1 MRLRLRV
8 GRVYGARSANNPGRG
23 EPAVQGWW
31 AVVRAHSTPRLHHF
45 SFAARAL
52 ATSKIAVT
60 VNGSSG
66 GCDQIVDQLGQPSL
80 MATETFD
87 DGLQ

>member
-1 MRLRLRV
+1 ML
-8 GRVYGARSANNPGRG
+8 
-23 EPAVQGWW
+23 
-31 AVVRAHSTPRLHHF
+31 F
-45 SFAARAL
+45 KIAARRHLPL
-52 ATSKIAVT
+52 APWPSSKIAVT